1 MNDIQLTLEEVVE
14 HFQKAYPKEFEI
26 TILTLQ
32 NQKLIKLLEDKK
44 ESSGE

>member
-1 MNDIQLTLEEVVE
+1 MNDIQLTLEEVME
-14 HFQKAYPKEFEI
+14 YFQKAYPKEFEI

-32 NQKLIKLLEDKK
+32 NQKLIKRLEDKK